1 MAVELPVDQPFDLE
15 RTLRCVQGYHGWRK
29 DNKSPGWYKSV
40 FSMGDTCPS
49 PTGGSKHELVWI
61 RQINGV
67 TGLVEFETTG
77 KQSQVADKLRE
88 QFRLD
93 DDITDIYRQFRSTGD
108 TMNQLVTAY
117 HGLRVIHVD
126 WWECLVFFALATIT
140 TIKQVQDDMDKLAK
154 NSGVLVCSH
163 GEEHYMLPN
172 AAVLAKADES
182 TLRDVS
188 GRLTKLKPLAKDVSR
203 RGINPDALAKMDYD
217 HAIKELD
224 ALYFVGDKSA
234 NCVSLFSLGMMNSF
248 PVDRHVRQSLK
259 DLYSGTG
266 NFPID
271 GDDLELREWAQKT
284 FDPCA
289 GYASQFLF
297 IHDYDS

>member
-1 MAVELPVDQPFDLE
+1 MVGGKTTRVLAGTRACSAWAIPALAPQ
-15 RTLRCVQGYHGWRK
+15 
-29 DNKSPGWYKSV
+29 
-40 FSMGDTCPS
+40 
-49 PTGGSKHELVWI
+49 GGSKHELVWI

-93 DDITDIYRQFRSTGD
+93 DDITDIYRQLRSTGD

-203 RGINPDALAKMDYD
+203 RGINPDALAKMGLRPRYQG
-217 HAIKELD
+217 IRCSLFCGGQECQLR
-224 ALYFVGDKSA
+224 
-234 NCVSLFSLGMMNSF
+234 VSLLSRNDELL
-248 PVDRHVRQSLK
+248 P
-259 DLYSGTG
+259 SG
-266 NFPID
+266 
-271 GDDLELREWAQKT
+271 
-284 FDPCA
+284 
-289 GYASQFLF
+289 
-297 IHDYDS
+297 